1 MKKLLR
7 IKEQGIRILFLVA
20 ILFLSGCG
28 INSGLVNQY
37 SVNGANSNVILQKK
51 NFKVI
56 ETVSGE
62 SSDSYLFFIGGH
74 KQNLVAKA
82 KQNMIENAKLYG
94 TSKAIINVTI
104 EEHDVFKFVYIE
116 RILTVHGTVIEFLE

>member
-1 MKKLLR
+1 MKKLSC
-7 IKEQGIRILFLVA
+7 IKKQGTSVLFLVA
-20 ILFLSGCG
+20 IIFLSGCG

-37 SVNGANSNVILQKK
+37 SVNGANTNVILQKK

-56 ETVSGE
+56 GTVSGE

-82 KQNMIENAKLYG
+82 KQNMIESAKLDG
-94 TSKAIINVTI
+94 TSKALINVTT
-104 EEHDVFKFVYIE
+104 EEHDVFKFVYIK
-116 RILTVHGTVIEFLE
+116 RIITIHGTVIEFLE

>member
-1 MKKLLR
+1 MKKLSC
-7 IKEQGIRILFLVA
+7 IKKQGTSVLFLVA
-20 ILFLSGCG
+20 IIFLSGCG

-37 SVNGANSNVILQKK
+37 SVNGANTNVILQKK

-56 ETVSGE
+56 GTVSGE

-82 KQNMIENAKLYG
+82 KQNMIESAKLDG
-94 TSKAIINVTI
+94 TSKALINLTT
-104 EEHDVFKFVYIE
+104 EEHDVFKFVYIK
-116 RILTVHGTVIEFLE
+116 RIITIHGTVIEFLE

>member
-1 MKKLLR
+1 MKKLLC
-7 IKEQGIRILFLVA
+7 IKKQGTGILFLVA

-37 SVNGANSNVILQKK
+37 SVNGANSNVVLQKK
-51 NFKVI
+51 NFKVL

-82 KQNMIENAKLYG
+82 KQNMIDNARLYG

-104 EEHDVFKFVYIE
+104 EEHAVFKFVYIE
-116 RILTVHGTVIEFLE
+116 RIITVHGTVIEFLE

>member
-1 MKKLLR
+1 MKKLSC
-7 IKEQGIRILFLVA
+7 IKKQGTSVLFLVA
-20 ILFLSGCG
+20 IIFLSGCG

-37 SVNGANSNVILQKK
+37 SVNGANTNVILQKK

-56 ETVSGE
+56 GTVSGE

-82 KQNMIENAKLYG
+82 KQNMIESAKLDG
-94 TSKAIINVTI
+94 TSKALINLTT
-104 EEHDVFKFVYIE
+104 EEHDVFKFVYIK
-116 RILTVHGTVIEFLE
+116 RVITVHGTVVEFLE

>member
-1 MKKLLR
+1 MKNLSI
-7 IKEQGIRILFLVA
+7 IKRQGTGILFWVA

-82 KQNMIENAKLYG
+82 KQNMIENAEIYG
-94 TSKAIINVTI
+94 TSKAIINVTT
-104 EEHDVFKFVYIE
+104 EEHDVFKFVYIK
-116 RILTVHGTVIEFLE
+116 RIITVHGTVIEFLE